1 MKIKN
6 ILALLGGASVLLTT
20 TSAFAFAADTN
31 VNATLMNT
39 EFQAEQGSDF
49 TTTIYVPANSNISDF
64 AAVLNY
70 NSDCVEL
77 VEAKPCE
84 SEKGTIIVND
94 KNGKLHISFS
104 GTDNQT
110 EKINVAELKFHVID
124 EIAGGKYD
132 FISVDSSRDNTAYSN
147 TEDGKFTDHKIMS
160 DFTSLDV
167 YQFGDSN
174 LDGFVKIN
182 DVTYLKQGLVKMREL
197 KDLEWKYS
205 NTFMDYEDD
214 GKTPKVNSRDA
225 MQIQQKIAEMDV
237 NLGDRVS
244 VTFHELIKD
253 TEDVTK
259 REYAEYA
266 KKSVKTEY
274 ALNSVPAIPEKT
286 GYGESMWSLSPTEYV
301 EVDFSKITKDTDVYA
316 YYAEE
321 DDKVKLFRKVVAAL
335 DEGFTQS
342 GKYIADDFQL
352 PYKSNFGSFNMLSS
366 KEFSGL
372 DIIWSID
379 SGTLA
384 ESVNI
389 SKEYVVDVPELDYT
403 TWVTFTANIYF
414 NGEKYG
420 IQEFK
425 REIKGTIDLPGPEVF
440 SEVIANIPA
449 DIPEHYRL
457 PGYMTLES
465 SRSQYGVNLVQNVD
479 IQWSVVKN
487 SDGSTADER
496 VFDSSNN
503 EIIYLKDDTNVTLQ
517 ADFVFDG
524 NVVYTD
530 RISRTIPEKS
540 IEGQIEYAEQYIQRY
555 VPSVISGETY
565 FPTTV
570 PLYDLT
576 VSWIPDIES
585 GKVEIGANEN
595 VNGTIYKIID
605 VGEKAGYME
614 WAKAYANVERN
625 GDRRFAQ
632 TGLEFDVQLAG
643 NSSVITTDK
652 IPDVNLYNSL
662 VNIFDK
668 KYGNKDGI
676 LTEEEIY
683 DAEVMEKLNYTIDL
697 SGKNI
702 TNISGIK
709 YLKNYRKIDLSNN
722 DLGGTNA
729 SLSDLASMNRLEQ
742 ISLSNCNISE
752 IPASV
757 FASKHLIEGID
768 LSYNKLKDV
777 NFLSLKDSRTHAD
790 CAYSELKELFLQGNY
805 ITDISNLAFENDQG
819 DIVSRIP
826 AVNILTLSRDL
837 KYVEYTT
844 GKNKGEKILKELS
857 EYEYDITASMDI
869 TPLGYLKNVTTLWLA
884 NNYITDISPLE
895 NCKLLS
901 TLDLSRNSIVA
912 TTKQDGLAPISKL
925 QSLVCLKLDNNSNIQ
940 TVKSLKRLIYLD
952 TLSLSNNNIGNV
964 SGIIDGMKC
973 LTYLDLDNNALIT
986 FDASCFPLLKRL
998 YLENNGVRSEDGS
1011 LVDDQKLIQVQNL
1024 SSAVNLVELRLNGNN
1039 VDRTTISSIGYLTK
1053 LEYLSLSGNTVV
1065 DLDFLK
1071 ELTSLHHLELARCGI
1086 RQNITVKNTS
1096 ASGVTTEEQIDNMSY
1111 IAALT
1116 KLNILDLSDNSE
1128 ITDISALS
1136 TLTNVGVFYANNVKL
1151 ENASAL
1157 RSMTKLQYLSMQ
1169 NSGIKNLDFL
1179 NTLKLLQFINLS
1191 GHCADEFDF
1200 RYLQNHNDLFALF
1213 LDSASGTEI
1222 MNLKTLNTTNL
1233 EFLSLANMDISSVE
1247 KIPDMDIINYL
1258 GLRNTNISDFNGPY
1272 SENDGYIYPITRFST
1287 VKYIDVA
1294 DNPELFTKKNLEMLY
1309 DFVGSTGNRKSI
1321 ILYRDN
1327 APVGYVPGV
1336 MDPDIESQILKNDID
1351 FGEGG
1356 ADITAAMDAG
1366 YPLQSTLNEYDIT
1379 WNIEENEYYY
1389 VEDGKLFFKD
1399 TGEIDID
1406 TKFNLGM
1413 DIVGLYYRPENE
1425 NTNPSTPVKFTASIQ
1440 TTTKQVD
1447 TGEVRYVKTE
1457 WETSEKDTYEEGWI
1471 LDPTKTEL
1479 GYSEW
1484 GAWSDWSSTAAT
1496 SSDLKE
1502 VETKQESGYSDWGAW
1517 SNWSETAVTESDLRK
1532 VETKK
1537 DTRSEVTGYNM
1548 FYFLTQSCY
1557 SPYYR
1562 HYRNFSIGGNYSK
1575 YEARTSYGEHK
1586 NNMVID
1592 VATFNNATKVEPGKL
1607 SKGGSPGYNKSDV
1620 TGYNFSGDSG
1630 ALWFK
1635 GDAVTKNYTVT
1646 MYRYCDR
1653 STTSTTMY
1661 RYRERT
1667 KEPTKYYFYFD
1678 KYEPVYEEV
1687 IGGMTLVVEK

>member
-6 ILALLGGASVLLTT
+6 ILALLGGAAALLTT
-20 TSAFAFAADTN
+20 TSTFAFAAETS

-77 VEAKPCE
+77 VEAKSCE

-132 FISVDSSRDNTAYSN
+132 FISIDSSRNNTAYSN
-147 TEDGKFTDHKIMS
+147 TENGKFTDYKITT

-174 LDGFVKIN
+174 LDGDVKIV

-197 KDLEWKYS
+197 TDLEWKYS
-205 NTFMDYEDD
+205 NTFMDYEED
-214 GKTPKVNSRDA
+214 GETPKVNSRDA
-225 MQIQQKIAEMDV
+225 MLIQQKIAEMDV
-237 NLGDRVS
+237 NLGNRVN

-253 TEDVTK
+253 TENVKD
-259 REYAEYA
+259 REYAEYV
-266 KKSVKTEY
+266 KKSVMTDNP
-274 ALNSVPAIPEKT
+274 LNSVPAIPEKT

-465 SRSQYGVNLVQNVD
+465 SRTNYSVNLVQNVD
-479 IQWSVVKN
+479 IQWSVIKN

-496 VFDSSNN
+496 VLDSLSN
-503 EIIYLKDDTNVTLQ
+503 EIIYLKDETNVTLQ

-625 GDRRFAQ
+625 GDRRFTQ

-643 NSSVITTDK
+643 NSSEITTDK
-652 IPDVNLYNSL
+652 IPDVNLYKAL
-662 VNIFDK
+662 VNIFDN

-683 DAEVMEKLNYTIDL
+683 DADVMEKLNYTVDL
-697 SGKNI
+697 SGKKI

-729 SLSDLASMNRLEQ
+729 SLSDLESMNRLEQ

-752 IPASV
+752 IPDSV

-777 NFLSLKDSRTHAD
+777 NFLALKDSRTHVD

-805 ITDISNLAFENDQG
+805 ITDISNLAFVNDQG
-819 DIVSRIP
+819 ETVSRIP
-826 AVNILTLSRDL
+826 SVNVLTLSRDL
-837 KYVEYTT
+837 NYFEYTT
-844 GKNKGEKILKELS
+844 GKNLGKKVLKEVS

-895 NCKLLS
+895 NCKLLA
-901 TLDLSRNSIVA
+901 TLDLSGNSIVA
-912 TTKQDGLAPISKL
+912 TAKQDGLAPISKL
-925 QSLVCLKLDNNSNIQ
+925 QSLVCLKLDNNADIQ

-964 SGIIDGMKC
+964 SGIIDSMKC
-973 LTYLDLDNNALIT
+973 LTYLDLDNNSLTT

-998 YLENNGVRSEDGS
+998 YLENNGVRTDDGS
-1011 LVDDQKLIQVQNL
+1011 LVEDQKLSQVQNL

-1039 VDRTTISSIGYLTK
+1039 VDRATISSIGALTK

-1065 DLDFLK
+1065 DLDFLN

-1086 RQNITVKNTS
+1086 RQNRIVTNVNS
-1096 ASGVTTEEQIDNMSY
+1096 ASGEATEEKIDNMSY
-1111 IAALT
+1111 ISALT
-1116 KLNILDLSDNSE
+1116 NIKILDLSDNEE

-1136 TLTNVGVFYANNVKL
+1136 TLTNIGVFYANNLKI
-1151 ENASAL
+1151 EDASAL

-1169 NSGIKNLDFL
+1169 NSGIKNMSFL
-1179 NTLKLLQFINLS
+1179 NTLNLLQFLNLS
-1191 GHCADEFDF
+1191 GHCTDAFDF
-1200 RYLQNHNDLFALF
+1200 RNLQNHTELFALF
-1213 LDSASGTEI
+1213 LDSASGTEAI
-1222 MNLKTLNTTNL
+1222 NLKTLNTTNL
-1233 EFLSLANMDISSVE
+1233 EFLTLANMKVSSVE
-1247 KIPDMDIINYL
+1247 NIPDMDNINYL
-1258 GLRNTNISDFNGPY
+1258 GLRNTNINDFNGPY

-1309 DFVGSTGNRKSI
+1309 DFVGDTENRKSI
-1321 ILYRDN
+1321 ILYRNN
-1327 APVGYVPGV
+1327 APEGYIPGL
-1336 MDPDIESQILKNDID
+1336 MDPKIEAQVIKNDID

-1356 ADITAAMDAG
+1356 ADISAAMGAG
-1366 YPLQSTLNEYDIT
+1366 YHLQSTLNGYDLS
-1379 WNIEENEYYY
+1379 WNIDENEYYH
-1389 VEDGKLFFKD
+1389 VKDGKLYFKN
-1399 TGEIDID
+1399 TGEINID

-1413 DIVGLYYRPENE
+1413 DILGLYYRPENS
-1425 NTNPSTPVKFTASIQ
+1425 NTNPSTPIKFTASIQ
-1440 TTTKQVD
+1440 TTTKKVD
-1447 TGEVRYVKTE
+1447 TGKDKLVKTE
-1457 WETSEKDTYEEGWI
+1457 WTTSSSNTLSGWT
-1471 LDPTKTEL
+1471 LDSSKTEY
-1479 GYSEW
+1479 GNIKW
-1484 GAWSDWSSTAAT
+1484 GDWTSWSKNAVTANELRQVETDKKLEYTDWGNWSGWSNNVVTASNTREVQTRVIQEPYNESIVHYYPACSS
-1496 SSDLKE
+1496 SQKSFVDGLKE
-1502 VETKQESGYSDWGAW
+1502 IGVYASTVSDRRPIAEKNGISNYQGSYEQNMHLLNLLKNGQLYDWTET
-1517 SNWSETAVTESDLRK
+1517 
-1532 VETKK
+1532 
-1537 DTRSEVTGYNM
+1537 
-1548 FYFLTQSCY
+1548 
-1557 SPYYR
+1557 
-1562 HYRNFSIGGNYSK
+1562 
-1575 YEARTSYGEHK
+1575 
-1586 NNMVID
+1586 
-1592 VATFNNATKVEPGKL
+1592 
-1607 SKGGSPGYNKSDV
+1607 
-1620 TGYNFSGDSG
+1620 
-1630 ALWFK
+1630 
-1635 GDAVTKNYTVT
+1635 VTKYNDITQYS
-1646 MYRYCDR
+1646 YRDR
-1653 STTSTTMY
+1653 SQVNVTYY
-1661 RYRERT
+1661 RYRDGV
-1667 KEPTKYYFYFD
+1667 KVPSVYHFYRD
-1678 KYEPVYEEV
+1678 IYEDVYEDV
-1687 IGGMTLVVEK
+1687 ISGMTLVVEK